1 MAAADRYNG
10 ADMLV
15 FFKTA
20 TGTADLS
27 GDFRSL
33 SVTRTQNTW
42 DATAAADGAEVNKPT
57 YKAFSA
63 TLDVFAT
70 GTAGTAAF
78 NVATLG
84 AEGTL
89 EYAPQGTAVGKPK
102 GSFPA
107 IITEQPF
114 STGFNEGSMTTISF
128 AGQGDEVDNPFVD
141 TY

>member
-1 MAAADRYNG
+1 MAAADRFSGSDLKVY
-10 ADMLV
+10 
-15 FFKTA
+15 FKNSS
-20 TGTADLS
+20 GTADLS

-57 YKAFSA
+57 FKAFSA

-78 NVATLG
+78 NIATLG

-89 EYAPQGTAVGKPK
+89 EYAPQGTATGKPK

-114 STGFNEGSMTTISF
+114 STGYDEGSMTTISF
-128 AGQGDEVDNPFVD
+128 VGQGDEIDNPFVD
-141 TY
+141 VY